1 MCVIV
6 EHPRT
11 LKDMLVSNRI
21 YEHLCDLTNCKICP
35 YNVPGSCRK
44 MGCVY
49 QITCSCGSSY
59 IGESGR
65 ALSARISEHQRALW
79 NPGKK
84 SYVDT
89 PLARHRVAAH
99 HDDTPDI
106 RVTILGVETDT
117 VRRKI
122 LEAIWIKRVRPQI
135 NIKKEM
141 EDALIFIH

>member
-1 MCVIV
+1 MSVQRAWQLSQDGV
-6 EHPRT
+6 RLPNHMQLWQQLHR
-11 LKDMLVSNRI
+11 RI
-21 YEHLCDLTNCKICP
+21 
-35 YNVPGSCRK
+35 
-44 MGCVY
+44 
-49 QITCSCGSSY
+49 
-59 IGESGR
+59 R
-65 ALSARISEHQRALW
+65 ALSARISEHQGALW

-141 EDALIFIH
+141 EDALKFIH